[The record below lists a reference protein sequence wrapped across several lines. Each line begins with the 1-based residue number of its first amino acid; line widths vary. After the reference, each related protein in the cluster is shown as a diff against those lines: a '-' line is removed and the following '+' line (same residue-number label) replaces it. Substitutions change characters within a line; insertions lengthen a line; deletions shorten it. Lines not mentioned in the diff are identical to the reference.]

1 MVLKRVLHYFILLL
15 VFCLNYTDV
24 FGQNSKYVIDHLE
37 LPDEFGAVTANSF
50 VEDNDG
56 FLYLG
61 LSNGFFR
68 YDGHE
73 IKEMT
78 QIDENGY
85 ALDFSYVVELAIDKD
100 GEIIIVTRSG
110 VFIFN
115 PDTEHA
121 RRFILTESIGIE
133 YRTLYI
139 SKTNEIIIGTNKGLR
154 IYDKI
159 SGTFE
164 SYIHD
169 AFNAKSISH
178 NVVRAVNEDKDGN
191 LWIGTY
197 DKLNKFDRMTKSFE
211 SFNLKPKDAEEGRNN
226 LVLRIQPLMDEDSN
240 MLLVGTE
247 TGMVL
252 FDIDTNSFKI
262 INNGHAGSQISN
274 RVVKTVYPVNADEI
288 WLGTDFGLNRYT
300 IKSGVFTNFFHNFG
314 NINSLSHDVIHALY
328 LDKQGNLWIGTDN
341 GIDKIYISNNNI
353 LFNQIDADK
362 KQYSGSFEVNSI
374 SEDSQGNYW
383 FASNE
388 GLFQYHAKKDEFLE
402 YHPPQILHTK
412 VRSVYVDSDDHVW
425 LATSGGL
432 NEYNPQSK
440 KFLSYTAKPLKKGYL
455 ESNYVSKTV
464 KDKNG
469 DLWVSTLNKGLYKST
484 YREGRR
490 DFTPYVLPANSEIQ
504 LNRITELFID
514 DNNNLWLDS
523 FNNYD
528 NVIRLNI
535 ASGEIVSFTDNT
547 GSSIGVINDSYLF
560 EDDLWVATT
569 NGIFKWN
576 EKADNFDKKTDL
588 GIHVKGIVADDNF
601 VWITGYSNIYQYDI
615 KKDLIKKIPS
625 YLIRDIKFSRK
636 GYKDSKG
643 RIFFNSLDGFI
654 CFDPDQIVF
663 NESNPYVRF
672 TDFEVLGKNRQI
684 DSEFYSELLSNKNVN
699 ELEHVELSFNDNSF
713 DISFSSLNLID
724 NKSVTYSY
732 ILEGYDDYWYKSE
745 SGHNEAKYVKVQPG
759 DYVFKVLASDTFG
772 NNSDKIR
779 QFRISISPPFYASN
793 VAFVLYFISLV
804 LLLMIGYR
812 IVLSREKYN
821 NTIKLET
828 FQRKKTE
835 ELAELKTKFFS
846 TITHELKTPL
856 TLIKAPLERIIK
868 EEQDE
873 DKVRKLNVIDRN
885 ASRLIKLV
893 NQILDLRKFEKGV
906 EKLEIQEY
914 DIIEFCRNVFT
925 QFESEALHRELN
937 MTFQS
942 NEESLQIWF
951 DLEKMEKALSN
962 LLSNA
967 YKFTPD
973 KGSIKLI
980 LDYKRRSSKLY
991 ITVKDSGVGIKVQD
1005 QDQVFERFS
1014 QLESTNYSN
1023 QNGSGIGLSLVKEYV
1038 NLHNGS
1044 VKFNSKLKKGSEFII
1059 EIPTGK
1065 EAYSDYIEKKPINGH
1080 SQEMDSV
1087 KGEFEI
1093 REKGV
1098 SAEDKKLP
1106 LLLIVEDEKD
1116 MREFLEES
1124 FQKFYNVITAIDG
1137 VDGLKFATKR
1147 IPDIIISDVMMP
1159 RMDGYELCEKLKTDI
1174 RTSHIPIIL
1183 LSAKGD
1189 SKSKLTGVEFG
1200 ADDYVGKPF
1209 QFDYLITKSQN
1220 LIKQREKLKKTFIN
1234 QHSTEIS
1241 NIELSSLD
1249 ENFLSKVVKLVEKNI
1264 DDSDLNV
1271 KSLSDLVGM
1280 NHTNFYRKIK
1290 GLTGQTANDFI
1301 RTIRLKKAAQLME
1314 TGKYNVKEV
1323 MFMVGFSNSSYFSKS
1338 FKNAFGVSP
1347 KDFN

>member
-1 MVLKRVLHYFILLL
+1 MVLKRVLYNFLLLL
-15 VFCLNYTDV
+15 VLCLNCTDI
-24 FGQNSKYVIDHLE
+24 FGQSSKYVIDHLE

-73 IKEMT
+73 IIEIT
-78 QIDENGY
+78 QIDESGWDM
-85 ALDFSYVVELAIDKD
+85 DFSNTVELAIDED
-100 GEIIIVTRSG
+100 GEIIIATRTS

-115 PDTEHA
+115 PETEHI
-121 RRFILTESIGIE
+121 RRFILTESVGIE
-133 YRTLYI
+133 YRTLFV
-139 SKTNEIIIGTNKGLR
+139 SKSNEIIIGTNKGLR
-154 IYDKI
+154 IYDK
-159 SGTFE
+159 STGKFE

-169 AFNAKSISH
+169 DFNAKSISH
-178 NVVRAVNEDKDGN
+178 DVVRAVNEDKYGN

-197 DKLNKFDRMTKSFE
+197 DKLNKFDRLTKSFE
-211 SFNLKPKDAEEGRNN
+211 SFDLKPKDAEEGRNN
-226 LVLRIQPLMDEDSN
+226 LVLRIQPLLDKDN
-240 MLLVGTE
+240 TKLLIGTE
-247 TGMVL
+247 TGLVL
-252 FDIDTNSFKI
+252 FNVDTNSFENITK
-262 INNGHAGSQISN
+262 GHSDGQISN
-274 RVVKTVYPVNADEI
+274 NVVKTVYPVNSNDI

-300 IKSGVFTNFFHNFG
+300 MNNGVFTNFFHNFG
-314 NINSLSHDVIHALY
+314 NDNSLSHDVIHALY

-362 KQYSGSFEVNSI
+362 KQYFGSFEVNSI

-388 GLFQYHAKKDEFLE
+388 GLVQYDTKEDEFLE
-402 YHPPQILHTK
+402 YRPPQILHTK
-412 VRSVYVDSDDHVW
+412 VRSIYVDSDDHVW

-432 NEYNPQSK
+432 NEYDPDAK
-440 KFLSYTAKPLKKGYL
+440 KFLSYTAQPLKKGYL
-455 ESNYVSKTV
+455 ESNYLSKTI

-490 DFTPYVLPANSEIQ
+490 DFYPYVLPTD
-504 LNRITELFID
+504 LNRIVELKID
-514 DNNNLWLDS
+514 DSNNLWLDTY
-523 FNNYD
+523 NKL
-528 NVIRLNI
+528 VKLNI
-535 ASGEIVSFTDNT
+535 ASGEMVSFTDN
-547 GSSIGVINDSYLF
+547 SEASIGVIDDSYLVGD
-560 EDDLWVATT
+560 ELWVATT

-576 EKADNFDKKTDL
+576 GNANNFDKITDP
-588 GIHVKGIVADDNF
+588 GVFVKGIVVDDNF
-601 VWITGYSNIYQYDI
+601 IWIAGYSNIYQYDI
-615 KKDLIKKIPS
+615 KLDLTRKIPS
-625 YLIRDIKFSRK
+625 YLIRDIKFSGK
-636 GYKDSKG
+636 GYKDKKG

-663 NESNPYVRF
+663 NESNPNVRF
-672 TDFEVLGKNRQI
+672 TAFEVLGKNRQE
-684 DSEFYSELLSNKNVN
+684 DSEFYSELLSNQNVN
-699 ELEHVELSFNDNSF
+699 EMEDIELSFNDNSF

-732 ILEGYDDYWYKSE
+732 ILEGYDDDWNKSD
-745 SGHNEAKYVKVQPG
+745 SGHNAAKYVKVRPG
-759 DYVFKVLASDTFG
+759 DYLFKVQASDSFG
-772 NNSDKIR
+772 NISDNIR
-779 QFRISISPPFYASN
+779 QFRISIRPPFYASN
-793 VAFVLYFISLV
+793 TAFVLYFIALVSLF
-804 LLLMIGYR
+804 MIGYR

-821 NTIKLET
+821 SRIKIET

-835 ELAELKTKFFS
+835 ELAELKTRFFS

-856 TLIKAPLERIIK
+856 TLIKAPLERIID

-885 ASRLIKLV
+885 AGRLIKLV
-893 NQILDLRKFEKGV
+893 DQVLDLRKFEKGL

-914 DIIEFCRNVFT
+914 DIVEFSKNILSR
-925 QFESEALHRELN
+925 FESEALHRELSL
-937 MTFQS
+937 TFQS

-951 DLEKMEKALSN
+951 DLEKMEKTLLN

-973 KGSIKLI
+973 KGTIKLI
-980 LDYKRRSSKLY
+980 LEHKRKRSMLR
-991 ITVKDSGVGIKVQD
+991 IIVKDSGVGIKTKD
-1005 QDQVFERFS
+1005 QDQIFERFS
-1014 QLESTNYSN
+1014 NIESTNFST
-1023 QNGSGIGLSLVKEYV
+1023 QGGSGLGLSLVKEYV

-1044 VKFNSKLKKGSEFII
+1044 VEFKSKLNKGSEFMI
-1059 EIPTGK
+1059 EIPTEK
-1065 EAYSDYIEKKPINGH
+1065 NALENYIEKTPTNG
-1080 SQEMDSV
+1080 SPKEVDSI

-1093 REKGV
+1093 RDKGM
-1098 SAEDKKLP
+1098 SFKDKKLP
-1106 LLLIVEDEKD
+1106 VLLIVEDEKD
-1116 MREFLEES
+1116 MREFLRES
-1124 FQKFYNVITAIDG
+1124 FEKYYNVITAIDG
-1137 VDGLKFATKR
+1137 VEGLKFATKR
-1147 IPDIIISDVMMP
+1147 MPDIIISDVMMP
-1159 RMDGYELCEKLKTDI
+1159 RMDGYELCNKLKTDI

-1209 QFDYLITKSQN
+1209 QFNYLITKSQN

-1234 QHSTEIS
+1234 QHSSEVSKIQ
-1241 NIELSSLD
+1241 LSSLD
-1249 ENFLSKVVKLVEKNI
+1249 ENFLKKVVELIEKNI

-1271 KSLSDLVGM
+1271 MSLSDRVGM

-1301 RTIRLKKAAQLME
+1301 RTIRLKKAAQLLE
-1314 TGKYNVKEV
+1314 TGQFNVKEV
-1323 MFMVGFSNSSYFSKS
+1323 MFKVGFTNSSYFSKS

>member
-1 MVLKRVLHYFILLL
+1 MSLKRVLYSFLLL
-15 VFCLNYTDV
+15 LALCLNNNDV

-37 LPDEFGAVTANSF
+37 LPDEFGAVSANSF

-73 IKEMT
+73 IKEIT
-78 QIDENGY
+78 QIDETGF
-85 ALDFSYVVELAIDKD
+85 AMDFSYIVELALDRD
-100 GEIIIVTRSG
+100 GEIIIVTRTA

-115 PDTEHA
+115 PETEHI

-133 YRTLYI
+133 YRTLYV
-139 SKTNEIIIGTNKGLR
+139 SKSNEIVIGTNKGLR

-159 SGTFE
+159 TGKFV
-164 SYIHD
+164 SYLHD
-169 AFNAKSISH
+169 AFNPKSISH
-178 NVVRAVNEDKDGN
+178 NVVRSVNEDKEGN

-197 DKLNKFDRMTKSFE
+197 NKLNKFDRLTKSFE
-211 SFNLKPKDAEEGRNN
+211 SFDLRSKDGKEGRNN
-226 LVLRIQPLMDEDSN
+226 LVLRIQPLMDEADN
-240 MLLVGTE
+240 MLLIGTE
-247 TGMVL
+247 TGLVL
-252 FDIDTNSFKI
+252 FNADTNTFKI
-262 INNGHAGSQISN
+262 ITKGQNDSQISN
-274 RVVKTVYPVNADEI
+274 NVVKTVYPVNADEI

-300 IKSGVFTNFFHNFG
+300 LKSGVFTNFFHNFG
-314 NINSLSHDVIHALY
+314 NMSSLSHDVIHALY
-328 LDKQGNLWIGTDN
+328 QDTQGNLWIGTDN
-341 GIDKIYISNNNI
+341 GIDKIHISNNDF
-353 LFNQIDADK
+353 LFNQIGEGK
-362 KQYSGSFEVNSI
+362 EQYSGSFEVNSI

-388 GLFQYHAKKDEFLE
+388 GLLQYHAKKDEFLE
-402 YHPPQILHTK
+402 YHPPMILHTK
-412 VRSVYVDSDDHVW
+412 VRSVYVDSDDHIW

-432 NEYNPQSK
+432 NEYDPQSQ
-440 KFLSYTAKPLKKGYL
+440 KFISYTAQPLKNGYL
-455 ESNYVSKTV
+455 ESNYLSQTI

-469 DLWVSTLNKGLYKST
+469 DLWVSTLNKGLFKST
-484 YREGRR
+484 YQKGRHE
-490 DFTPYVLPANSEIQ
+490 FFKYEFPTNSDTNI
-504 LNRITELFID
+504 NSISELLIDD
-514 DNNNLWLDS
+514 DNNLWFGTFNLL
-523 FNNYD
+523 FK
-528 NVIRLNI
+528 LNI
-535 ASGEIVSFTDNT
+535 DSGEVASFTDNL
-547 GSSIGVINDSYLF
+547 GASIGVIYDSYLF
-560 EDDLWVATT
+560 GDDLWIATS

-576 EKADNFDKKTDL
+576 DSANNFDKITDI
-588 GIHVKGIVADDNF
+588 GIIVKGIVVDENF
-601 VWITGYSNIYQYDI
+601 VWISGYSNIYQYDI
-615 KKDLIKKIPS
+615 KKDLIRKIPS

-636 GYKDSKG
+636 GYQDKNG

-663 NESNPYVRF
+663 NESNPNVRF
-672 TDFEVLGKNRQI
+672 TGFEVLGKNRLG
-684 DSEFYSELLSNKNVN
+684 DSEFYDELLSNKNVN
-699 ELEHVELSFNDNSF
+699 DIKHVELPFNDNSF

-724 NKSVTYSY
+724 NKSVRYSY
-732 ILEGYDDYWYKSE
+732 ILEGYDDDWNTSD
-745 SGHNEAKYVKVQPG
+745 SGQHMAKYVKVQPG
-759 DYVFKVLASDTFG
+759 DYIFKIQAIDSFG
-772 NNSDKIR
+772 NNSDNIR
-779 QFRISISPPFYASN
+779 QFQISISPPFYASN
-793 VAFVLYFISLV
+793 VAFVLYFIALISLFI
-804 LLLMIGYR
+804 IGYR

-821 NTIKLET
+821 SRIKIET

-835 ELAELKTKFFS
+835 ELAELKTRFFS

-856 TLIKAPLERIIK
+856 TLIKAPLERIIE
-868 EEQDE
+868 EEQDA

-906 EKLEIQEY
+906 EKLEIQEN
-914 DIIEFCRNVFT
+914 DIVMFCRNIFT
-925 QFESEALHRELN
+925 QFEIEGLHRELN
-937 MTFQS
+937 MTFKS
-942 NEESLQIWF
+942 NEESLYMWF
-951 DLEKMEKALSN
+951 DLEKMEKAVLN

-973 KGSIKLI
+973 KGSVRLI
-980 LDYKRRSSKLY
+980 LNHKRKSSMLH
-991 ITVKDSGVGIKVQD
+991 ITVKDSGVGIKAKD

-1014 QLESTNYSN
+1014 QLESTNYTN

-1044 VKFNSKLKKGSEFII
+1044 VKFNSNLKKGSEFII
-1059 EIPTGK
+1059 EISTRK
-1065 EAYSDYIEKKPINGH
+1065 ESFSDYIEKKPVNGFAQDTN
-1080 SQEMDSV
+1080 SI

-1093 REKGV
+1093 REKEARV
-1098 SAEDKKLP
+1098 EDKKLP

-1116 MREFLEES
+1116 MREFLKES
-1124 FQKFYNVITAIDG
+1124 FEKYYNVIAAIDG
-1137 VDGLKFATKR
+1137 VEGLKFATKR

-1159 RMDGYELCEKLKTDI
+1159 RMDGYELCKKLKTDI

-1220 LIKQREKLKKTFIN
+1220 LIKQREKLKKTIIN
-1234 QHSTEIS
+1234 KHSTEIS
-1241 NIELSSLD
+1241 EVELSSLD
-1249 ENFLSKVVKLVEKNI
+1249 ENFLGKVVKLVEKNI

-1271 KSLSDLVGM
+1271 KYLSDLVGM

-1323 MFMVGFSNSSYFSKS
+1323 MFKVGFSNSSYFSKS

-1347 KDFN
+1347 KDFK